1 MAENKIKAMYP
12 ITLPKTKAGADNVRN
27 AESINEEHLNENFKT
42 LLNAILNVSG
52 ELDAALRSIGI
63 NVVREQFG
71 HGVEADV
78 ISLEYRDEYGHIRKV
93 TLSGGGLHFFDNGEE
108 FAQIGTD
115 REGYSY
121 GYIELTDKADG
132 ADTSAEFTGSGM
144 SVQDYNNSTHAHYGT
159 TMSLGDE
166 ELDEAQLGTLVNI
179 RKSLWTGTAVAG
191 DTITVE
197 GIMNYHVVEISF
209 QGKHTKVLATVGGV
223 AGDGA
228 VQGVGGLVTGTTHD
242 TVFFF
247 NASITAADTLEI
259 VKTRSVTGSTRE
271 ALTVTEIVGLI

>member
-121 GYIELTDKADG
+121 GYIESLAKDFFGIPEVNLVKAEMLDIAG
-132 ADTSAEFTGSGM
+132 NNAEEILLQAFC
-144 SVQDYNNSTHAHYGT
+144 
-159 TMSLGDE
+159 
-166 ELDEAQLGTLVNI
+166 TLVNI